1 MCPSLPLV
9 DAPTTDL
16 DAAPFWPPAPR
27 VDAGIERDAAAIVD
41 AALGSRTTHRP
52 LWTLSRPRPQRR
64 QRAMLDFERQWWRQ
78 AGAKEQA
85 IRDTFAMSPTRY
97 YQTLNAL
104 LDLPGALSYDARAD
118 PPAAAPAQ
126 PRPPA
131 AAAITRLSS
140 HPPERRLSA
149 EPGGRT

>member
-41 AALGSRTTHRP
+41 AALRADEAPTIVDGAN
-52 LWTLSRPRPQRR
+52 LSDV
-64 QRAMLDFERQWWRQ
+64 QRAILDFERQWWRPP
-78 AGAKEQA
+78 GAKAQA

-104 LDLPGALSYDARAD
+104 LDLPGALSYDA
-118 PPAAAPAQ
+118 PL
-126 PRPPA
+126 
-131 AAAITRLSS
+131 IHRLQRLRS
-140 HPPERRLSA
+140 PGRGRRTLD
-149 EPGGRT
+149 

>member
-41 AALGSRTTHRP
+41 AALRADEAPTIVDGAN
-52 LWTLSRPRPQRR
+52 LSDV
-64 QRAMLDFERQWWRQ
+64 QRAILDFERQWWRQ
-78 AGAKEQA
+78 PGAKEQA

-104 LDLPGALSYDARAD
+104 LDLPGALSYDAAL
-118 PPAAAPAQ
+118 
-126 PRPPA
+126 
-131 AAAITRLSS
+131 IHRLQRLRNPSRG
-140 HPPERRLSA
+140 RRTL
-149 EPGGRT
+149 E